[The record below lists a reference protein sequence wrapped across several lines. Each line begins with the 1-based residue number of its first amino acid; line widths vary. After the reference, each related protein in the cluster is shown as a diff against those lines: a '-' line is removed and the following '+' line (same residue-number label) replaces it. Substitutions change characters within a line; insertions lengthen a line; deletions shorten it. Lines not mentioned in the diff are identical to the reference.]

1 MSTGQGQGGIPGVM
15 NVAYVPTMPYTP
27 LPPGM
32 PPPVQAML
40 KTTQRSGS
48 AARRG
53 NCSGPEGNRPKKGR
67 VNNIFVNMAEVGD
80 LNDNR
85 DDNFAQPMEGN
96 ETNVFVADHY
106 IDQIK
111 HLQRRPLLNNNG
123 SVQLGYGSD
132 DNVDADEDS
141 GSKSV
146 SMQQDD

>member
-15 NVAYVPTMPYTP
+15 NVAYVPTMTYTP

-48 AARRG
+48 AACRG
-53 NCSGPEGNRPKKGR
+53 NRSGPEGNRPKKGR

-85 DDNFAQPMEGN
+85 NDNFAQPMEGN
-96 ETNVFVADHY
+96 ETNVFVADRY

-111 HLQRRPLLNNNG
+111 HLQCHPLLNNNG